1 MTALLHVDGV
11 GRRFGELT
19 ALDAVSLTVAAGGR
33 HAVIGP
39 NGAGK
44 TTLLNLVAG
53 TLPVT
58 AGRIV
63 FDGRDITG
71 TPVRVR
77 AGLGIGRTWQHP
89 ALFDRL
95 SVATNLA
102 LAHHRSRCTDHPK
115 NRWRLGRSCGC
126 IEALA
131 VNAGLDGDLS
141 TAAGQLPYGIRRR
154 VEVAMALAAR
164 PRLLLL
170 DEPTAGLAAAE
181 IDALAAVLRDLPAGT
196 AVLVVD
202 HHIDFVA
209 AVADTITVLHHGQHI
224 TTGTPDQVRAHPDVR
239 RVYLTTTDTTGRAQ
253 TRRDGKPEAVAATPV
268 LRIADLCAGYRG
280 ASVLNQVNIE
290 LGVGRVV
297 AVVGRSGA
305 GKTTLINTIAGLQP
319 ARSGRITVDN
329 IVVTDASPRRR
340 QRAGISL
347 VPQGRHLWAEL
358 TVEEHLRVPQPRR
371 PRPRTVFDADQMY
384 ELFPALAGR
393 RRHKPGQLSGGE
405 QQMLAMARA
414 LLGKPRVLL
423 LDEPSEGLAP
433 TVIDNLAQTI
443 TDLAADHQVTV
454 LLAEQNLPL
463 ALRVADQ
470 VCVLHDR
477 EIALHTTPAVLA
489 ADPTVL
495 DRYLGAAA
503 VTTTQAAA

>member
-1 MTALLHVDGV
+1 VTALLHVDGV
-11 GRRFGELT
+11 GRRFGELN
-19 ALDAVSLTVAAGGR
+19 ALTDVTLAIPTGGR

-53 TLPVT
+53 TLPAT
-58 AGRIV
+58 AGRII
-63 FDGRDITG
+63 FDGRDITR

-77 AGLGIGRTWQHP
+77 ARLGIGRTWQHP
-89 ALFDRL
+89 ATFDRL

-102 LAHHRSRCTDHPK
+102 LAHHRSRCTDHSK
-115 NRWRLGRSCGC
+115 NWRPGRICSRL
-126 IEALA
+126 EAWA
-131 VNAGLDGDLS
+131 VEAGLDGYLS
-141 TAAGQLPYGIRRR
+141 TAAGQLPYGMRRR
-154 VEVAMALAAR
+154 VEVAMALASQ

-181 IDALAAVLRDLPAGT
+181 IDALARVLRDLPAGT

-224 TTGTPDQVRAHPDVR
+224 TTGTPEQVRTHQDVR
-239 RVYLTTTDTTGRAQ
+239 RVYLTGAGQVQ
-253 TRRDGKPEAVAATPV
+253 TPRDPNPKAVAATPV
-268 LRIADLCAGYRG
+268 LHVADLCAGYGG
-280 ASVLNQVNIE
+280 APVLDQVNVE
-290 LGVGRVV
+290 LGVGSVV

-305 GKTTLINTIAGLQP
+305 GKTTLINAIAGVHP
-319 ARSGRITVDN
+319 ARSGQIKVDN
-329 IVVTDASPRRR
+329 TVVTDASPRGR

-347 VPQGRHLWAEL
+347 VPQGRHLFRDL
-358 TVEEHLRVPQPRR
+358 TVEEHLHVSQPRR
-371 PRPRTVFDADQMY
+371 HRPQTVFAAHHMY
-384 ELFPALAGR
+384 DMFPALAGR

-414 LLGKPRVLL
+414 LVGNPRVLL

-433 TVIDNLAQTI
+433 TVIDNLARTI
-443 TDLAADHQVTV
+443 TDLADRHQMAV

-463 ALRVADQ
+463 ALRVADR

-477 EIALHTTPAVLA
+477 GIALQTAPAAIA
-489 ADPTVL
+489 ADPRLL

-503 VTTTQAAA
+503 VTATQASA